1 MTITATILQI
11 AVNSVHGFLSPYRGD
26 AVGGVKQSSAI
37 LEYNLLYT
45 AWQFSAWVHEDH
57 FRRQIQAII
66 LWKTVPELIV
76 FESRCPKTGYSRN
89 EVHWVRHHRSTVAI
103 NQPPV
108 HCNQGQPRLST
119 WQTWRLNHHRYMA
132 WKEDNRSCYLWHVRP
147 VTGIISP
154 PVSSRSLDILQ
165 PPAVCSIVIT
175 SALFGSQSQSIPS
188 CILALHSSSRCW
200 VMWTKTSCTI
210 SLAFLQVP
218 PRPSTTHSSRLSV
231 NRDKL
236 YSTTSLAL
244 IDNHKWSFSLTS
256 LDSEIGCM

>member
-1 MTITATILQI
+1 MAIFRMGPWRSFQTANPSDYTPENCPWTYIT
-11 AVNSVHGFLSPYRGD
+11 
-26 AVGGVKQSSAI
+26 
-37 LEYNLLYT
+37 
-45 AWQFSAWVHEDH
+45 
-57 FRRQIQAII
+57 
-66 LWKTVPELIV
+66 
-76 FESRCPKTGYSRN
+76 FESHCPKTGYSRN
-89 EVHWVRHHRSTVAI
+89 RYIECDITDRLLRSISHPFTATRANLGFQLGRHKDWTTVDKPW
-103 NQPPV
+103 NDDD
-108 HCNQGQPRLST
+108 
-119 WQTWRLNHHRYMA
+119 W
-132 WKEDNRSCYLWHVRP
+132 SCYLWHVRP
-147 VTGIISP
+147 VTGIIGP
-154 PVSSRSLDILQ
+154 PVSTRPLDILQ
-165 PPAVCSIVIT
+165 LPAVHSIVIT